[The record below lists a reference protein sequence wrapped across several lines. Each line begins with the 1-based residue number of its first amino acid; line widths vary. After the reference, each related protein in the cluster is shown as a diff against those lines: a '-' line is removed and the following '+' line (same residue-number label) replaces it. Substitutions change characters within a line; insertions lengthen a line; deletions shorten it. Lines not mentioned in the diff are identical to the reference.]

1 MQTLAGVIAPRLTP
15 DGRVTVDMGRPVFDA
30 ALVPFDATGLTPVAQ
45 GSGQKWPLALAGY
58 AQDASILIAVV
69 SMGNP
74 HAVQL
79 VPDVDTAP
87 VAQTGPLIES
97 HPRFPKRVNAGYLQ
111 IVDRSHVRLRVFE
124 RGAGETLACGT
135 GACAAVAAGI
145 RLGLLDAQVDVQ
157 TRGGL
162 LTIAWSGQEADSVFM
177 TGPAT
182 SVFEGQIELPDTP

>member
-1 MQTLAGVIAPRLTP
+1 
-15 DGRVTVDMGRPVFDA
+15 MGRPVFDA

-135 GACAAVAAGI
+135 GACAAVAAGV